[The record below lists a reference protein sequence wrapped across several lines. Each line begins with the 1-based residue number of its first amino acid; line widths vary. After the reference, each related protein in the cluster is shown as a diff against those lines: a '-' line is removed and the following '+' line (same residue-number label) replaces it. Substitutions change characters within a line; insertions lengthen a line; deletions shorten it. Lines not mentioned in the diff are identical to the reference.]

1 MESFS
6 SVGCMTTFN
15 DFSFGSRTILGLSGV
30 ASSGKDTFF
39 SLLSQKLPFQRFA
52 LADELKIL
60 LREDLIK
67 KYNVDILNCT
77 RDEKDL
83 VRNDIVLFAKQK
95 RLDSCGKFWTDI
107 LTKKIQE
114 SSAKYI
120 CITDIR
126 HNYFSK
132 DEVFWLKN
140 ILGGKLV
147 DISSYFPS
155 SGKFVQPPNGEE
167 EFHYPEVK
175 AAADYYVMWP
185 KVSDIK
191 VLDLFIDQCILDL
204 HLR

>member
-1 MESFS
+1 ML
-6 SVGCMTTFN
+6 TFN
-15 DFSFGSRTILGLSGV
+15 KLNFGPRTILGLSGV
-30 ASSGKDTFF
+30 AGSGKDTFF
-39 SLLSQKLPFQRFA
+39 SLLSQKLSFQRFA

-60 LREDLIK
+60 TREDVFK

-83 VRNDIVLFAKQK
+83 VRNDLVLFAKQK

-107 LTKKIQE
+107 LSKKIQE

-120 CITDIR
+120 CVTDIR
-126 HNYFSK
+126 YNWFSK

-140 ILGGKLV
+140 ILGGRLV
-147 DISSYFPS
+147 DISSYDPIN
-155 SGKFVQPPNGEE
+155 GKFVQPPNDEE

-175 AAADYYVMWP
+175 AAADYYVIWP

-191 VLDLFIDQCILDL
+191 KLDLFVDQCIFDL
-204 HLR
+204 HLI

>member
-1 MESFS
+1 MS
-6 SVGCMTTFN
+6 TFN
-15 DFSFGSRTILGLSGV
+15 KLNFGSRTILGLSGV
-30 ASSGKDTFF
+30 AGSGKDTFF
-39 SLLSQKLPFQRFA
+39 SLLSQKLSFQRFA

-60 LREDLIK
+60 TRKDLLK

-83 VRNDIVLFAKQK
+83 VRNDLVLFAKQK

-107 LTKKIQE
+107 LSKKIQE

-126 HNYFSK
+126 HNWFSK

-140 ILGGKLV
+140 ILGGRLV
-147 DISSYFPS
+147 DISSYDPIN
-155 SGKFVQPPNGEE
+155 GKFVQPPNEEE

-175 AAADYYVMWP
+175 AAADYYVIWP

-191 VLDLFIDQCILDL
+191 KLDLFVDQCIFDL
-204 HLR
+204 HLI

>member
-1 MESFS
+1 MS
-6 SVGCMTTFN
+6 TFN
-15 DFSFGSRTILGLSGV
+15 KLNFGSRTILGLSGV
-30 ASSGKDTFF
+30 AGSGKDTFF
-39 SLLSQKLPFQRFA
+39 SLLSQKLSFQRFA

-60 LREDLIK
+60 TREDVFK

-83 VRNDIVLFAKQK
+83 VRNDLVLFAKQK

-107 LTKKIQE
+107 LSKKIQE

-126 HNYFSK
+126 HNWFSK

-140 ILGGKLV
+140 ILGGRLV
-147 DISSYFPS
+147 DISSYDPIN
-155 SGKFVQPPNGEE
+155 GKFVQPPNEEE

-175 AAADYYVMWP
+175 AAADYYVIWP

-191 VLDLFIDQCILDL
+191 KLDLFVDQCIFDL
-204 HLR
+204 HLT

>member
-1 MESFS
+1 ML
-6 SVGCMTTFN
+6 TFN
-15 DFSFGSRTILGLSGV
+15 KLNFGSRTILGLSGV
-30 ASSGKDTFF
+30 AGSGKDTFF
-39 SLLSQKLPFQRFA
+39 SLLSQKLSFQRFA

-60 LREDLIK
+60 TRKDLLK

-83 VRNDIVLFAKQK
+83 VRNDLVLFAKQK
-95 RLDSCGKFWTDI
+95 RFDSCGKFWTDI
-107 LTKKIQE
+107 LSKKIQE

-126 HNYFSK
+126 HNWFSK

-140 ILGGKLV
+140 ILGGRLV
-147 DISSYFPS
+147 DISSYDPIN
-155 SGKFVQPPNGEE
+155 GKFVQPPNEEE

-175 AAADYYVMWP
+175 AAADYYVIWP

-191 VLDLFIDQCILDL
+191 KLDLFVDQCILDL
-204 HLR
+204 HLT

>member
-1 MESFS
+1 MS
-6 SVGCMTTFN
+6 TFN
-15 DFSFGSRTILGLSGV
+15 KLNFGSRTILGLSGV
-30 ASSGKDTFF
+30 AGSGKDTFF
-39 SLLSQKLPFQRFA
+39 SLLSQKLSFQRFA

-60 LREDLIK
+60 TRKDLLK

-83 VRNDIVLFAKQK
+83 VRNDLVLFAKQK

-107 LTKKIQE
+107 LSKKIRE

-126 HNYFSK
+126 HNWFSK

-140 ILGGKLV
+140 VLGGRLV
-147 DISSYFPS
+147 DISSYDPIN
-155 SGKFVQPPNGEE
+155 GKFVQPPNEE
-167 EFHYPEVK
+167 EESHYPEVK
-175 AAADYYVMWP
+175 AAADYYVIWP

-191 VLDLFIDQCILDL
+191 KLDLFVDQCILDL
-204 HLR
+204 HLI

>member
-1 MESFS
+1 MS
-6 SVGCMTTFN
+6 TFN
-15 DFSFGSRTILGLSGV
+15 KLNFGSRTILGLSGV
-30 ASSGKDTFF
+30 AGSGKDTFF
-39 SLLSQKLPFQRFA
+39 SLLSQKLSFQRFA

-60 LREDLIK
+60 TREDVFK

-83 VRNDIVLFAKQK
+83 VRNDLVLFAKQK

-107 LTKKIQE
+107 LSKKIQE

-126 HNYFSK
+126 HNWFSK

-140 ILGGKLV
+140 ILGGRLV
-147 DISSYFPS
+147 DISSYDPIN
-155 SGKFVQPPNGEE
+155 GKFVQPPNEEE

-175 AAADYYVMWP
+175 AAADYYVIWP

-191 VLDLFIDQCILDL
+191 KLDLFVDQCILDL
-204 HLR
+204 HLT

>member
-1 MESFS
+1 ML
-6 SVGCMTTFN
+6 TFN
-15 DFSFGSRTILGLSGV
+15 KLNFGSRTILGLSGV
-30 ASSGKDTFF
+30 AGSGKDTFF
-39 SLLSQKLPFQRFA
+39 SLLSQKLSFQRFA

-60 LREDLIK
+60 TRKDLLK

-83 VRNDIVLFAKQK
+83 VRNDLVLFAKQK

-107 LTKKIQE
+107 LSKKIQE

-126 HNYFSK
+126 HNWFLK

-147 DISSYFPS
+147 DISSYDPIN
-155 SGKFVQPPNGEE
+155 GKFVQPPNGEE

-175 AAADYYVMWP
+175 SAADYYVIWP

-191 VLDLFIDQCILDL
+191 KLDLFVDQCSLDL
-204 HLR
+204 HLT

>member
-1 MESFS
+1 ML
-6 SVGCMTTFN
+6 TFN
-15 DFSFGSRTILGLSGV
+15 KLNFGSRTILGLSGV
-30 ASSGKDTFF
+30 AGSGKDTFF
-39 SLLSQKLPFQRFA
+39 SLLSQKLSFQRFA

-60 LREDLIK
+60 TREDVFK

-83 VRNDIVLFAKQK
+83 VRNDLVLFAKQK

-120 CITDIR
+120 CVTDIR
-126 HNYFSK
+126 YNWFSK

-140 ILGGKLV
+140 ILGGRLV
-147 DISSYFPS
+147 DISSYDPIN
-155 SGKFVQPPNGEE
+155 GKFVQPPNDEE

-175 AAADYYVMWP
+175 AAADYYVIWP

-191 VLDLFIDQCILDL
+191 KLDLFVDQCIFDL
-204 HLR
+204 HLI